1 LKRSKSKQE
10 ISQINKDVTKR
21 LYNETAIKKN
31 YLKII
36 KQKAQKDKDNEVDP
50 ELTLK
55 PQINKISK
63 VIAEGRK
70 RSDVPV
76 EVYLI

>member
-1 LKRSKSKQE
+1 MTQ
-10 ISQINKDVTKR
+10 R
-21 LYNETAIKKN
+21 LYNETVIKKN

-36 KQKAQKDKDNEVDP
+36 KQKAQKDKDNDIDP
-50 ELTLK
+50 ELTLR

-70 RSDVPV
+70 KNDVPI

>member
-10 ISQINKDVTKR
+10 ISRINKDVTKR